1 MKHVYFFKK
10 EKVMEKKLLR
20 QNEVLNRLS
29 ALPRKMV
36 SLQGRE
42 NITEFVLHELCQKDC
57 LNFEKA
63 AYFVDNPDFD
73 CVKGMAGFWRP
84 EAYESQE
91 DIWTNPK
98 SFSAYMQES
107 SFNKKV
113 RNFARASSRKNH
125 ESDEHVVNL
134 IAQGFE
140 FGNPGYFSWD
150 MKHDNHGLLVYEK
163 FCKTGDACEV
173 DYVLNGLSLLA
184 FCPIF

>member
-1 MKHVYFFKK
+1 
-10 EKVMEKKLLR
+10 MEEGLR
-20 QNEVLNRLS
+20 RQHEVLNRLS

-36 SLQGRE
+36 SLHGRE

-63 AYFVDNPDFD
+63 AYFIDNPDFN
-73 CVKGMAGFWRP
+73 CLKGLAGFWRP
-84 EAYESQE
+84 EAYSSQE
-91 DIWTNPK
+91 DIWANPK

-107 SFNKKV
+107 PFNKKI
-113 RNFARASSRKNH
+113 RNFAHISSRKNH
-125 ESDEHVVNL
+125 ESDEQVVQL

-140 FGNPGYFSWD
+140 FGNPGYYSWD

-163 FCKTGDACEV
+163 QIKTGDACSVEH
-173 DYVLNGLSLLA
+173 VLNGLSLLA